1 MLRSDLI
8 KSCVFATLV
17 FGLAACGQAS
27 MEEAP
32 SEPAAEA
39 PAPGPAQQA
48 ETNPYCAEVSR
59 RVSAADCEDFGHLA
73 DEASEGVAAFNAPN
87 PMKRDEAHTLQL
99 ALSFAPPDLAAAPAP
114 MATETPAQEQTVDS
128 RAAEPPPPAPAPGGG
143 LSGGVPAAPAPAA
156 QTPVETVEGLPGQTV
171 EFAPLV
177 GRFMR
182 AELVGDGFEIT
193 SRTPASQEVLPG
205 SVTTWTWN
213 VVAKSG
219 GLRTLTLRTV
229 VEGCTASNQCY
240 PLRSTTQNYPV
251 DVQVGWQGQ
260 VQDVL
265 RATPDWLKLV
275 TAVLVALAALIS
287 AIFGLRNAFR
297 KRNEA

>member
-1 MLRSDLI
+1 MLRAHLI
-8 KSCVFATLV
+8 KRCVMAVFAL
-17 FGLAACGQAS
+17 GLAACGQAS
-27 MEEAP
+27 APTAEAP
-32 SEPAAEA
+32 PDLTA
-39 PAPGPAQQA
+39 PAPGVTDAA
-48 ETNPYCAEVSR
+48 NPYCAEVSR
-59 RVSAADCEDFGHLA
+59 RVSAEDCDVFGRLA
-73 DEASEGVAAFNAPN
+73 DEASAGVAAFNAPN
-87 PMKRDEAHTLQL
+87 PMRRDEAHTLQL
-99 ALSFAPPDLAAAPAP
+99 AISLAPPPVVETAP
-114 MATETPAQEQTVDS
+114 
-128 RAAEPPPPAPAPGGG
+128 AAEPVEAEANVQEQPAPPPPLTSAQTG
-143 LSGGVPAAPAPAA
+143 PAAPAP
-156 QTPVETVEGLPGQTV
+156 QTPSETVEGLPGETV

-182 AELVGDGFEIT
+182 AELIGDGFEIT
-193 SRTPASQEVLPG
+193 ERSPASQEVLQG

-213 VVAKSG
+213 VVAKAG

-229 VEGCTASNQCY
+229 VEGCTAENQCY

-251 DVQVGWQGQ
+251 EVQVGWQGQ

-297 KRNEA
+297 KGRSEA